1 MRAFRRALELG
12 ADALETD
19 VHVTHD
25 GVIVV
30 SHDPDGARIFGE
42 PARIADSSWAE
53 VRAWGIPSL
62 EEVVTTFSGVP
73 INVDLKI
80 DAAAQAVALLREAG
94 AQGPAALASF
104 LSSTP
109 RKGPAL

>member
-30 SHDPDGARIFGE
+30 SHDPDGARIFGKA
-42 PARIADSSWAE
+42 ARIADSSWAE

-62 EEVVTTFSGVP
+62 EEGVTSFSGVP
-73 INVDLKI
+73 INVALKL
-80 DAAAQAVALLREAG
+80 DAAALAGALLRK
-94 AQGPAALASF
+94 PAAGEPV
-104 LSSTP
+104 T
-109 RKGPAL
+109 